1 MGLKRLTA
9 GFVWSDLFE
18 NSFLVNISF
27 TQTSEMRGFNHT
39 PDLEKNK
46 NIVFSIFLL
55 QFFQQYKLDIE
66 IRPKF
71 VLACLRYL
79 YLTSLTFFGKY

>member
-39 PDLEKNK
+39 PDLEKSK

-55 QFFQQYKLDIE
+55 QFFQQFKLDIE

-79 YLTSLTFFGKY
+79 CLTSLPFFGKY

>member
-55 QFFQQYKLDIE
+55 QFF
-66 IRPKF
+66 
-71 VLACLRYL
+71 
-79 YLTSLTFFGKY
+79 